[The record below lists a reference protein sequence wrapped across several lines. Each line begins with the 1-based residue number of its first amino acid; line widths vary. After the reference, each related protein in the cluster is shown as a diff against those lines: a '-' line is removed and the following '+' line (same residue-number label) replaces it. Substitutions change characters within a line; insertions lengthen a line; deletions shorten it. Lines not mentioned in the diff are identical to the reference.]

1 MFTIGA
7 RQIGLSYFGD
17 VFLGRDRGQWGL
29 LAASLGPGSGRG
41 KIWSRALNVYGMGHT
56 CMGTHV

>member
-1 MFTIGA
+1 MFSWGEIEDCG
-7 RQIGLSYFGD
+7 
-17 VFLGRDRGQWGL
+17 GL

-41 KIWSRALNVYGMGHT
+41 KRWSRALDVYGMGHT